1 MLVFSTLIERPSP
14 RSMICCVRRAPFVV
28 IGIGFILGLVLLL
41 PNNGRAVD
49 DRIVAVVNDEVIS
62 SRDVENR
69 IALFLVTGNLRD
81 SPEIRRRLEPE
92 VVSMLIDDSLKRQE
106 ARRLDIVVGRE
117 EIDRALS
124 QVAQQIKVPPAQ
136 LAGVLAQR
144 GVNLAT
150 LREQI
155 ETEIGWA
162 STVRRLARDAGQV
175 SEEAIDEELEERQVN
190 AGKPELRIGEIFL
203 PVDTPQNEENV
214 HALAVQLIDSLRNGA
229 SFAGLARIFSQGA
242 AALEGGDLGWIRP
255 GQLDPQLEQVVFRM
269 QPGQLAGP
277 VRGPSGFH
285 ILALIGRRI
294 AGMPG
299 VSMTV
304 ELQQVFAP
312 LPPSATPSELREMA
326 GTLTSLGNSA
336 ATCPDL
342 ATVSEAQANVTSRN
356 LGQVDPQQFPP
367 ELQRIVAALE
377 PGEVTQPIR
386 SADGLAILMLCERQE
401 ATADDKTR
409 GQIRRFLR
417 EERLAAAARR
427 HLRDLR
433 RNAMVDTSP

>member
-1 MLVFSTLIERPSP
+1 MFAFRMLIEPNSR
-14 RSMICCVRRAPFVV
+14 RSMICFAPRKRMVA
-28 IGIGFILGLVLLL
+28 IGIGCILGLVLLA
-41 PNNGRAVD
+41 PRFSQAID

-69 IALFLVTGNLRD
+69 IALFLVTGNLQD

-92 VVSMLIDDSLKRQE
+92 VINMLIDDSLKRQE

-117 EIDRALS
+117 DIDRALS
-124 QVAQQIKVPPAQ
+124 QVAQQIKVPPEQ
-136 LAGVLAQR
+136 LSAVLAQR

-155 ETEIGWA
+155 ETEIGWSA
-162 STVRRLARDAGQV
+162 TVRRLARDAAQV
-175 SEEAIDEELEERQVN
+175 SEEDIDEELEQHQVN

-203 PVDTPQNEENV
+203 PIDSPQDEENV
-214 HALAVQLIDSLRNGA
+214 RALAVQLIDALRNGA
-229 SFAGLARIFSQGA
+229 SFAGLARIFSQGP

-277 VRGPSGFH
+277 VRGPSGVH
-285 ILALIGRRI
+285 ILALIGRRT

-299 VSMTV
+299 ATLTV
-304 ELQQVFAP
+304 DLQQVFAP
-312 LPPSATPSELREMA
+312 LPPSASPSQIQEMA
-326 GTLTSLGNSA
+326 ETLSSLGKSA

-342 ATVSEAQANVTSRN
+342 ATLSAEQDGVSSRH
-356 LGQVDPQQFPP
+356 LGLDPQRLPP
-367 ELQRIVAALE
+367 ELRQIVATLD
-377 PGEVTQPIR
+377 PGDVTQPIR
-386 SADGLAILMLCERQE
+386 SSDGLAIFMLCERNE
-401 ATADDKTR
+401 AAADDKTR
-409 GQIRRFLR
+409 EDIRRFLR
-417 EERLAAAARR
+417 DERLAAASRR

-433 RNAMVDTSP
+433 RNAMVDTSL